1 MQKQKRVI
9 NVRVKDVSQLVTLM
23 EKLGKLEV
31 DLIAE
36 SRPRAVK
43 IEVFS
48 SKEEARELEHKIM
61 GVSSKT
67 RNHHK
72 SMG

>member
-9 NVRVKDVSQLVTLM
+9 NVRVKDASQLIALM

-31 DLIAE
+31 DLVAE

-43 IEVFS
+43 IEVFG
-48 SKEEARELEHKIM
+48 SKEEARGVEHKIM
-61 GVSSKT
+61 EFLKNSQSS
-67 RNHHK
+67 
-72 SMG
+72 